1 MLADKDYNLFPEKT
15 DFYRINFIYPFKN
28 FNISDLEVI
37 PLETNHLNAKAGKN
51 GGEPSLGF
59 IMKNENGQ
67 CFTYLLDA
75 SQTLPGRTMDFL
87 KHESINCPVIDC
99 TYEHS
104 TTTRTVTRDDGTVV
118 TIVEVVD
125 DNNTPDNASD
135 DTVTVTRT
143 YDIWAGAQKQ
153 DKIVRPKKP
162 GLEWAGWQNGSEV
175 NLAEIVKETHRI
187 DRNGVV
193 VKVDTVIDTDGL
205 QTKTKYRIKVTA
217 SGDIVV
223 HKFTYEEFIGD
234 DGQVYTRIVRDDGSY
249 AVILQKKNPRIT
261 EYYTAEGTLRMRV
274 TETRDK
280 STGELSVVK
289 EMYDASGNLIA
300 TKNVSFQY
308 KFLGDEVVITKIFD
322 NGKKLTMTVQESDEG
337 YTVNRNGF
345 VYSVKFE
352 GSDVLIYDADS
363 NLIATVTFNSDGSLT
378 VTYADSS
385 KGSETL
391 NL

>member
-1 MLADKDYNLFPEKT
+1 
-15 DFYRINFIYPFKN
+15 
-28 FNISDLEVI
+28 
-37 PLETNHLNAKAGKN
+37 
-51 GGEPSLGF
+51 
-59 IMKNENGQ
+59 
-67 CFTYLLDA
+67 
-75 SQTLPGRTMDFL
+75 
-87 KHESINCPVIDC
+87 
-99 TYEHS
+99 
-104 TTTRTVTRDDGTVV
+104 
-118 TIVEVVD
+118 
-125 DNNTPDNASD
+125 
-135 DTVTVTRT
+135 
-143 YDIWAGAQKQ
+143 
-153 DKIVRPKKP
+153 
-162 GLEWAGWQNGSEV
+162 
-175 NLAEIVKETHRI
+175 
-187 DRNGVV
+187 
-193 VKVDTVIDTDGL
+193 
-205 QTKTKYRIKVTA
+205 
-217 SGDIVV
+217 
-223 HKFTYEEFIGD
+223 
-234 DGQVYTRIVRDDGSY
+234 
-249 AVILQKKNPRIT
+249 
-261 EYYTAEGTLRMRV
+261 MRV